1 MAAEQTR
8 PDIAAA
14 RQNWNALK
22 PSLDVRRLVFVD
34 ETWTKTNMTRIRGRA
49 PRGKRLTG
57 VVPYGHWKTSTF
69 VAGLRHDRMVAP
81 LMLDGAINGEAFL
94 AYVEQFLAPT
104 LAPGDIVV
112 ADNLASHKVA
122 GVREAIE
129 ARDASLWFLP
139 AYSPDLNPIE
149 QGFSKIKARLR
160 KAAPR
165 SREALWQ
172 STGSIVQDFT
182 STECANF
189 LANAGY
195 RQSA

>member
-1 MAAEQTR
+1 
-8 PDIAAA
+8 
-14 RQNWNALK
+14 
-22 PSLDVRRLVFVD
+22 
-34 ETWTKTNMTRIRGRA
+34 
-49 PRGKRLTG
+49 
-57 VVPYGHWKTSTF
+57 
-69 VAGLRHDRMVAP
+69 
-81 LMLDGAINGEAFL
+81 
-94 AYVEQFLAPT
+94 

-149 QGFSKIKARLR
+149 QGFAKIKARLR

-172 STGSIVQDFT
+172 NTGSIVQDFT
-182 STECANF
+182 PAECANF
-189 LANAGY
+189 LTNAGY
-195 RQSA
+195 GQSA

>member
-14 RQNWNALK
+14 RERWNELK
-22 PSLDVRRLVFVD
+22 PSLDVRHLVFVD
-34 ETWTKTNMTRIRGRA
+34 ETWTKTNMTRLRGRA
-49 PRGKRLTG
+49 PRGKRLIG
-57 VVPYGHWKTSTF
+57 AVPYGHWKTSTF
-69 VAGLRHDRMVAP
+69 VAGLRHDRVVAP
-81 LMLDGAINGEAFL
+81 LILDGAINGDAFL

-104 LAPGDIVV
+104 LAAGDIVV

-129 ARDASLWFLP
+129 ARDAKLWFLP

-149 QGFSKIKARLR
+149 QGFAKIKARLR

-172 STGSIVQDFT
+172 STGRIVQDFT
-182 STECANF
+182 PAECANF

-195 RQSA
+195 GQSA